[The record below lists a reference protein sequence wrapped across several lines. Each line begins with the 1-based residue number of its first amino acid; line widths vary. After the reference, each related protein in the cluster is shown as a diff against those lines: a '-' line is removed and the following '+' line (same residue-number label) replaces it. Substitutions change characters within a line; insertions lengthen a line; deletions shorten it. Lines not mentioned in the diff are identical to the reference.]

1 MDRLHCA
8 LYIITDRLLALLM
21 TVRSIPFHLAAS
33 HLRHE
38 LMDQLLVARLLL
50 RTHSHWVN

>member
-21 TVRSIPFHLAAS
+21 AVRSISFHLAAS